1 MRTLLSLILLFTSHF
16 LLAQSTP
23 SSSEK
28 LQKARVEVE
37 ESLKK
42 HLNQFY
48 FTPGSFNKNLTF
60 LNEKNE
66 LQLEDGSYS
75 KIQYLDETGFPT
87 FYTTNNK
94 NAAITTGAAQLQ
106 PGGRLGLN
114 LTGKGFTVGII
125 DQTRPKANHI
135 EFGNRLTQKDGSTE
149 NISTHSTHV
158 TGTILAAGVN
168 NSAKGMA
175 YEATGWA
182 FNWESDVSKMLGN
195 SYDPLSKP
203 DGMLVSNHSY
213 SIVLGWT
220 QNSTGWV
227 WAGNPSVDPN
237 EDYRFGFYSSKSQ
250 SIDELLYSR
259 PYYTVVWA
267 AGNDRSDKG
276 DGTRDPD
283 GPDDTIGPE
292 GVSKNNLTIGA
303 VESVLNY
310 ATPAD
315 VKMSSFSSWGPT
327 DDGRIKPDLVAMG
340 VGVFSSSVN
349 NGSDSYASLNG
360 TSMASPNAAGSLLL
374 LQQLYSQRNA
384 GRFMLSSALKALAIQ
399 TSREAGT
406 SLGPDYIYGWG
417 LLNVE
422 DAAKIILEEDG
433 SSKFIQ
439 EDILEEGQTKEF
451 SFISDG
457 ITPIKATLVWT
468 DPAGTPAG
476 VSLDPVKLML
486 VNDLDLRIFDEDGI
500 EYFPWTLDP
509 SKGVSAKAE
518 RTKDNF
524 RDNVEQIL
532 IDSPSPKKYRVVVSH
547 KGDLQFDVQQYAL
560 VFTAGTSNGSDE
572 TLYWIG
578 PNSGNWNDGA
588 NWSTTATGPAANKIP
603 GEGTR
608 VVFEGSAG
616 GNITVNFPANASAF
630 SLNLFGN
637 QLVNF
642 DLKGNQLQLSNGL
655 RVSNQ
660 VSTFSNGAINFTNA
674 GDNPQIIEVGQAAFS
689 QTNLNFSSGFW
700 QIIDADQIDVLTIGD
715 ASVSFSINEMG
726 LNSLLVNGTGK
737 IGGVI
742 DRINYQKDFSLS
754 SAATIPEN
762 LNLVFAGTSGTFQN
776 LAPINIGSIQ
786 VKSGKLGLASSGF
799 DELKISTSEVLL
811 ELGKIE
817 TKSLDLGPSSILN
830 LGISG
835 ELVISE
841 SISSSATSGAKA
853 LITAGSKGK
862 ISYGI
867 YQKYCFNHVNV
878 SNVDLEGD
886 AIVNLGTGST
896 VSNAS
901 GWLQQNCEDVL
912 FANFE
917 TSFNCAGAAVSF
929 ENLSEGSID
938 TYTWDFGS
946 LGTSSLKNPI
956 FVFPVAGTYLVTLRV
971 ANAAGF
977 TEFEKAVVIGENTLL
992 QPLIVV
998 NGSTLT
1004 SQQPGSSYQWYQNG
1018 VLIEGATNRSYEA
1031 SNDGIYQVAIF
1042 NEDCNRISEPVV
1054 ISAIPDQEVELSRF
1068 GIFIGPNPFE
1078 SNLRVTISN
1087 EYRGQV
1093 NFRVFD
1099 MTGREYVK
1107 EEINKSYDDLEVEL
1121 GLNGSKGI
1129 FILQI
1134 ETNNLTLHKKLIKN

>member
-16 LLAQSTP
+16 LLAQSTIN
-23 SSSEK
+23 SSEK
-28 LQKARVEVE
+28 LQKAREQVEN
-37 ESLKK
+37 SLRN
-42 HLNQFY
+42 HLSQFY
-48 FTPGSFNKNLTF
+48 FTQGSLGQNFNF
-60 LNEKNE
+60 LNDKNE
-66 LQLEDGSYS
+66 LQLEDGSFS
-75 KIQYLDETGFPT
+75 KIQYLDESGFPT

-114 LTGKGFTVGII
+114 LTGKGFIVGII

-135 EFGNRLTQKDGSTE
+135 EFGDRLTQKDGSTE

-168 NSAKGMA
+168 AQAKGMA

-195 SYDPLSKP
+195 SYDPISKP

-227 WAGNPSVDPN
+227 WAGNPSVDEN

-259 PYYTVVWA
+259 PYYTVVWS

-283 GPDDTIGPE
+283 GPEDTIGPD

-303 VESVLNY
+303 VESVLDY
-310 ATPAD
+310 SSTAD

-349 NGSDSYASLNG
+349 NGTDSYSSLNG
-360 TSMASPNAAGSLLL
+360 TSMSAPNVTGSLLL

-384 GRFMLSSALKALAIQ
+384 GRFMLSSALKALSIQ

-406 SLGPDYIYGWG
+406 SPGPDYIYGWG

-439 EDILEEGQTKEF
+439 EEILEAGHTNEF

-457 ITPIKATLVWT
+457 VTPIKATLVWT

-476 VSLDPVKLML
+476 VSLDPDKLML
-486 VNDLDLRIFDEDGI
+486 VNDLDLRIFDEDGT

-518 RTKDNF
+518 RNKDNF
-524 RDNVEQIL
+524 RDNVEQIV

-547 KGDLQFDVQQYAL
+547 KGELEFDIQQYAL

-578 PNSGNWNDGA
+578 SNSGNWNDGA

-616 GNITVNFPANASAF
+616 GNVTVNFPANASAF

-637 QLVNF
+637 QLVSF

-660 VSTFSNGAINFTNA
+660 VSTFSNGAINFINA

-689 QTNLNFSSGFW
+689 QTNLDFSSGSW
-700 QIIDADQIDVLTIGD
+700 QIIDADQLDILTIGD
-715 ASVSFSINEMG
+715 ASVSFSIKEVG
-726 LNSLLVNGTGK
+726 LNSLVINGAGK
-737 IGGVI
+737 IEGAVDVI
-742 DRINYQKDFSLS
+742 NFQNNITIST
-754 SAATIPEN
+754 AATIPEN
-762 LNLVFAGTSGTFQN
+762 LNLVFEGNAGILQN
-776 LAPINIGSIQ
+776 SAPINIGS
-786 VKSGKLGLASSGF
+786 VFAKSGKLELASGGL
-799 DELKISTSEVLL
+799 DELMISTSEVLL
-811 ELGKIE
+811 GIDKIE
-817 TKSLDLGPSSILN
+817 INSLDLGPSSILN
-830 LGISG
+830 LGTSG
-835 ELVISE
+835 ELVVLE

-862 ISYGI
+862 ITYDT
-867 YQKYCFNHVNV
+867 YQKYCFENVNV
-878 SNVDLEGD
+878 SNVDLEGE

-901 GWLQQNCEDVL
+901 GWLQQNCDEVL

-929 ENLSEGSID
+929 DNLSEGSID
-938 TYTWDFGS
+938 SYTWQFGS
-946 LGTSSLKNPI
+946 LGTSSLENPI
-956 FVFPVAGTYLVTLRV
+956 FVFPAAGTYIVTLRI
-971 ANAAGF
+971 ANGAGF
-977 TEFEKAVVIGENTLL
+977 TEFEKAVVIEENTLQ
-992 QPLIVV
+992 QPIIVV

-1068 GIFIGPNPFE
+1068 GIFIGPNPFV
-1078 SNLRVTISN
+1078 SNLRVMISN

-1093 NFRVFD
+1093 NLRVYD
-1099 MTGREYVK
+1099 MTGHELVM
-1107 EEINKSYDDLEVEL
+1107 EEINKNYDDLEVEL

-1129 FILQI
+1129 YILQI